1 MLFITI
7 FAGVFSAFLVGHY
20 LGDYFVQTDHQAQHK
35 GLTGARSGEG
45 RWNCAVHAVTYTAT
59 QCVVLAVLLHDFEF
73 SGRALL
79 VVWSALILNGLT
91 HYVIDRRWTLEA
103 LARFMGKSGWI
114 DADREALPKLD
125 QAAHVVLLGVFAL
138 LIAALI

>member
-1 MLFITI
+1 M
-7 FAGVFSAFLVGHY
+7 FATVFAAFLIGHY

-35 GLTGARSGEG
+35 SLTGAHSAEG
-45 RWNCAVHAVTYTAT
+45 RANCAMHAFTYTVT
-59 QCVVLAVLLHDFEF
+59 LCIVLSGALYVEDVTFSVFDLLIT
-73 SGRALL
+73 
-79 VVWSALILNGLT
+79 WSALVLNGVT

-103 LARFMGKSGWI
+103 FARFMGKSGWI

-138 LIAALI
+138 AVAALI

>member
-1 MLFITI
+1 M
-7 FAGVFSAFLVGHY
+7 FATVFAAFLIGHY
-20 LGDYFVQTDHQAQHK
+20 LADYFVQTDHQAQHK
-35 GLTGARSGEG
+35 GLTGSRSNEG
-45 RWNCAVHAVTYTAT
+45 RRNCAVHAITYTAT
-59 QCVVLAVLLHDFEF
+59 LAGVLGLALNVEDVAF
-73 SGRALL
+73 STTASL
-79 VVWSALILNGLT
+79 VVWAALILNGIT

-138 LIAALI
+138 AIAALI

>member
-1 MLFITI
+1 MFATI
-7 FAGVFSAFLVGHY
+7 FAVFLIGHY

-35 GLTGARSGEG
+35 GLTGARSAEG
-45 RWNCAVHAVTYTAT
+45 RWNCALHALTYTVTLAG
-59 QCVVLAVLLHDFEF
+59 VLGAALLVEDVAYD
-73 SGRALL
+73 GRAGL

-114 DADREALPKLD
+114 DTDREALPKLD

-138 LIAALI
+138 AIAALI

>member
-1 MLFITI
+1 M
-7 FAGVFSAFLVGHY
+7 FATVFAAFLIGHY
-20 LGDYFVQTDHQAQHK
+20 LADYFVQTDHQAQHK
-35 GLTGARSGEG
+35 GLTGSRSNEG
-45 RWNCAVHAVTYTAT
+45 RRNCAVHAITYTAT
-59 QCVVLAVLLHDFEF
+59 LAGVLGLALNVEDVEF
-73 SGRALL
+73 STTASL
-79 VVWSALILNGLT
+79 VVWAALILNGIT

-138 LIAALI
+138 AIAALI

>member
-1 MLFITI
+1 M
-7 FAGVFSAFLVGHY
+7 FATVFAAFLIGHY

-35 GLTGARSGEG
+35 GLTGSRSNEG
-45 RWNCAVHAVTYTAT
+45 RRNCALHAVTYTAT
-59 QCVVLAVLLHDFEF
+59 LAGVLSFALNAEDVEF
-73 SGRALL
+73 SVPSSL
-79 VVWSALILNGLT
+79 VVWTALLLNGLT

-103 LARFMGKSGWI
+103 LARFMGKSGWV

-138 LIAALI
+138 AIAALI

>member
-1 MLFITI
+1 M
-7 FAGVFSAFLVGHY
+7 FATVFAAFLIGHY
-20 LGDYFVQTDHQAQHK
+20 LADYFVQTDHQAQHK
-35 GLTGARSGEG
+35 GLTGSRSAEG
-45 RWNCAVHAVTYTAT
+45 RRNCALHALTYTAT
-59 QCVVLAVLLHDFEF
+59 LAGVLAFALNVEDVEF
-73 SGRALL
+73 SAASSL
-79 VVWSALILNGLT
+79 VVWSALILNGIT

-138 LIAALI
+138 AVAALI

>member
-1 MLFITI
+1 M
-7 FAGVFSAFLVGHY
+7 FATVFAALLVGHY

-35 GLTGARSGEG
+35 GLTGSRSFEG
-45 RWNCAVHAVTYTAT
+45 RHNCGLHVLTYTAT
-59 QCVVLAVLLHDFEF
+59 LAAVLTAVLAVEGVEP
-73 SGRALL
+73 SVRVAVVVWWALL
-79 VVWSALILNGLT
+79 LNGLT

-103 LARFMGKSGWI
+103 LARKMGKSGWI

>member
-1 MLFITI
+1 M
-7 FAGVFSAFLVGHY
+7 FATVFAAFLIGHY

-35 GLTGARSGEG
+35 GLTGSHSNAG
-45 RWNCAVHAVTYTAT
+45 RRNCMVHAVTYTAT
-59 QCVVLAVLLHDFEF
+59 LAGVLAVVLNVEDVEF
-73 SGRALL
+73 SAAEPL
-79 VVWSALILNGLT
+79 VVWSALILNGIT

-103 LARFMGKSGWI
+103 FARRIGKSGWL
-114 DADREALPKLD
+114 DNDPEALPKLD